1 MQAYGHQS
9 GLLKNILKSCLEY
22 LKIRLYG
29 GGNYF
34 TKDLPESQGW
44 LIWDKQHPEGIKF
57 ADCELA
63 WTSFDQATRIFRY
76 MWNGM
81 LQGDMKN
88 KENRIHPTQKPV
100 RLYTWILNEFA
111 KAGDKI
117 LDTHV
122 GSASSLIACERMGFQ
137 YVGFEIDKTYYDLA
151 SKRLEEERA
160 QVTWN
165 L

>member
-1 MQAYGHQS
+1 
-9 GLLKNILKSCLEY
+9 
-22 LKIRLYG
+22 
-29 GGNYF
+29 
-34 TKDLPESQGW
+34 
-44 LIWDKQHPEGIKF
+44 
-57 ADCELA
+57 
-63 WTSFDQATRIFRY
+63 
-76 MWNGM
+76 M